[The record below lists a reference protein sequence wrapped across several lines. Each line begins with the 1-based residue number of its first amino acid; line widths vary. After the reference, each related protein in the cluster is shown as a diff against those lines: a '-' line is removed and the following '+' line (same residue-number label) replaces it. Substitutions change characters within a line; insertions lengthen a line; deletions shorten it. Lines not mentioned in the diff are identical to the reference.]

1 MTSSAGLAL
10 GQAMLEDL
18 LRRVAEKGTASSAE
32 LARELGVSPALM
44 QGLLQ
49 ALDRQGYAQVMMAG
63 CGRPCAACPLH
74 AVCLYRHAPRVWSL
88 TEKGLGLL
96 ERRRRSYSSPP
107 SASSF
112 K

>member
-1 MTSSAGLAL
+1 
-10 GQAMLEDL
+10 MLEDL

-44 QGLLQ
+44 QGLLES
-49 ALDRQGYAQVMMAG
+49 LDRQGYAQVMMAG

-74 AVCLYRHAPRVWSL
+74 AACLYRHAPRVWSL
-88 TEKGLGLL
+88 TAKGLGGLL
-96 ERRRRSYSSPP
+96 ERRRRSYSPP
-107 SASSF
+107 SSSSF

>member
-1 MTSSAGLAL
+1 
-10 GQAMLEDL
+10 MLEDL

-32 LARELGVSPALM
+32 LVRELGVSPALM
-44 QGLLQ
+44 QGLLE

-74 AVCLYRHAPRVWSL
+74 AACLYRRAPRVWSL
-88 TEKGLGLL
+88 TAKGLGLL

-107 SASSF
+107 SVSSF